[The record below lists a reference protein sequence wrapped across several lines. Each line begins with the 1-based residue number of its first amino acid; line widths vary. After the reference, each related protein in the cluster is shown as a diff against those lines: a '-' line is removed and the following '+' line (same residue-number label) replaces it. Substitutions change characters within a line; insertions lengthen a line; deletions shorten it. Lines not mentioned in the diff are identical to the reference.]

1 MGDPNEVIKM
11 LGSMYLI
18 TLLITIG
25 IYALATLG
33 LNITMGYAGQVNL
46 GQAAFLGIGAFT
58 SAILTTR
65 YGVSFWIALPL
76 AGIIAFLIGILVGMV
91 SIRLKQDFLAIT
103 TIGFNFIVIAIFLYY
118 DFFGGSYGIINIPHP
133 TIFGHVL
140 YGLGYLLL
148 VLIILAL
155 AMYFNY
161 WMEKSWLGMALRAL
175 KEDEEAAESMGI
187 DVRKYKIIAFSLG
200 AFFAGI
206 AGSLLAHFKTYIVW
220 SDFSFSIS
228 VMLLTMCILG
238 GMESIYGPIVGA
250 SIVVFLPEIFRPLMD
265 YRLIIYAIFLLLL
278 LKYMP
283 EGIIGRGSYL
293 DRLIRRGHKVQN
305 STSGEG

>member
-1 MGDPNEVIKM
+1 MIS
-11 LGSMYLI
+11 LMYLI
-18 TLLITIG
+18 TLLIMIG

-65 YGVSFWIALPL
+65 YGVSFWLALPIAGLIALS
-76 AGIIAFLIGILVGMV
+76 IGILIGMV

-118 DFFGGSYGIINIPHP
+118 DFFGGSYGIINIPRP
-133 TIFGHVL
+133 TIFGHIIKGPW
-140 YGLGYLLL
+140 YMLL
-148 VLIILAL
+148 VWIILIL

-161 WMEKSWLGMALRAL
+161 WMEKSWLGRALRAL
-175 KEDEEAAESMGI
+175 KEDEDAAESMGI
-187 DVRKYKIIAFSLG
+187 DVKKYKIIAFSLG
-200 AFFAGI
+200 AFFAGL

-220 SDFSFSIS
+220 SDFGFSVS

-238 GMESIYGPIVGA
+238 GMESIYGPLVGA
-250 SIVVFLPEIFRPLMD
+250 SIVIFLPEIFRPLMD
-265 YRLIIYAIFLLLL
+265 YRLLIYAVFLLLL

-283 EGIIGRGSYL
+283 NGIIGRGSYL
-293 DRLIRRGHKVQN
+293 ERKLRAYY
-305 STSGEG
+305 SGEDAHEG

>member
-1 MGDPNEVIKM
+1 MIS
-11 LGSMYLI
+11 LMYLI
-18 TLLITIG
+18 TLLIMIG

-65 YGVSFWIALPL
+65 YGVSFWLALPIAGVIALS
-76 AGIIAFLIGILVGMV
+76 IGILIGMV

-103 TIGFNFIVIAIFLYY
+103 TIGFNFIVVAIFLYY
-118 DFFGGSYGIINIPHP
+118 DFFGGSYGIINIPRP
-133 TIFGHVL
+133 TIFGHIIKGVW
-140 YGLGYLLL
+140 YMLL
-148 VLIILAL
+148 VWIVLIL

-161 WMEKSWLGMALRAL
+161 WMGKSWLGRALRAL
-175 KEDEEAAESMGI
+175 KEDEDAAESMGI
-187 DVRKYKIIAFSLG
+187 DVKKYKIIAFSLG
-200 AFFAGI
+200 AFFAGL

-220 SDFSFSIS
+220 SDFEFSVS

-238 GMESIYGPIVGA
+238 GMESIYGPLVGA
-250 SIVVFLPEIFRPLMD
+250 SIVIFLPEIFRPLMD
-265 YRLIIYAIFLLLL
+265 YRLLMYAVFLLLL

-283 EGIIGRGSYL
+283 NGIIGRGSYL
-293 DRLIRRGHKVQN
+293 ERKLRAYY
-305 STSGEG
+305 SGEDAHEG